1 MLYADVVFNDFGK
14 ESQYSNQQD
23 FTMRKA
29 KYTMCLEK
37 LQALRPGAKRA
48 NKIVRRRRSGC

>member
-1 MLYADVVFNDFGK
+1 VFNDFGK